1 MAVRL
6 VLPEA
11 PDVRSWLSRMDLG
24 AVVEAFGVRVEG
36 AFREPPSA
44 TGDTLIELQRFDDAH
59 GSDRLASFIWDR
71 HPGVPAAS
79 IRRHD
84 RRRGRPVGD
93 PVARLPHPGRGPRPK
108 GLPGLSRASAGSTA
122 SNDGLVKAVL
132 VDRGGERLILK
143 GAPER
148 TGELARRAAQNRG
161 VVDRLET
168 G

>member
-1 MAVRL
+1 M
-6 VLPEA
+6 LPED

-36 AFREPPSA
+36 AFRVAERDRR
-44 TGDTLIELQRFDDAH
+44 DTLIELQRFDDAH
-59 GSDRLASFIWDR
+59 GSDRLASFIWD
-71 HPGVPAAS
+71 GIGES
-79 IRRHD
+79 L
-84 RRRGRPVGD
+84 RPRYGDMTDGEAVRSGD

-148 TGELARRAAQNRG
+148 TGELARRVAQNRG

>member
-1 MAVRL
+1 
-6 VLPEA
+6 
-11 PDVRSWLSRMDLG
+11 
-24 AVVEAFGVRVEG
+24 
-36 AFREPPSA
+36 
-44 TGDTLIELQRFDDAH
+44 
-59 GSDRLASFIWDR
+59 
-71 HPGVPAAS
+71 
-79 IRRHD
+79 
-84 RRRGRPVGD
+84 
-93 PVARLPHPGRGPRPK
+93 
-108 GLPGLSRASAGSTA
+108 LSRASAGSTA